1 MEQLTVTNEFN
12 NQRLDKFLSS
22 KNQKQSRAQL
32 QKMIKRGAVLVNG
45 EKTTVHHFLKKGD
58 TITIKEPKTKPVQQM
73 KKQAASQPAPMFK
86 LEIVADTNDYLV
98 INKQSGLLVHE
109 APGEHGR
116 TVVDLVLEKYP
127 NVRKIGEDPMRPG
140 IVHRLDKDVSGLL
153 VIAKTQDMFDHL
165 KQQFKSRKT
174 QKEYFALVY
183 GAPLKPDGE
192 ITFNIDRSETQGHKM
207 AAVPLSGNGGRGKK
221 AVTQFEVIETIGNYT
236 YLNVKPKTGRTH
248 QIRVHLNAFGL
259 PIVGDAVYRPRK
271 LKVKIVLDR
280 VFLHAHQLA
289 FEDINGQFQE
299 FNSPLPAQLQEI
311 LNTLKKGS
319 TP

>member
-1 MEQLTVTNEFN
+1 MEHLTVTEEFHG
-12 NQRLDKFLSS
+12 QRLDKFISAH
-22 KNQKQSRAQL
+22 NPEHSRSQL
-32 QKMIKRGAVLVNG
+32 QKMIKHGAVLVNG
-45 EKTTVHHFLKKGD
+45 GKTTAHHFLKEGD
-58 TITIKEPKTKPVQQM
+58 NIVIHELKTNPTQKT
-73 KKQAASQPAPMFK
+73 KKQATSQPAPMFK

-98 INKQSGLLVHE
+98 INKQAGLLVHE

-183 GAPLKPDGE
+183 GAPQRSEGE

-207 AAVPLSGNGGRGKK
+207 AAVPTSGNCDRGRK
-221 AVTQFEVIETIGNYT
+221 AITEFEIIEQFGNYT

-259 PIVGDAVYRPRK
+259 PIVGDSVYRPRK
-271 LKVKIVLDR
+271 LKVTIVLDR
-280 VFLHAHQLA
+280 VFLHAHRLA
-289 FEDINGQFQE
+289 FEDLDGQFQE
-299 FNSPLPAQLQEI
+299 FTSPLPAKLQKI
-311 LNTLKKGS
+311 LSTLEKG
-319 TP
+319 